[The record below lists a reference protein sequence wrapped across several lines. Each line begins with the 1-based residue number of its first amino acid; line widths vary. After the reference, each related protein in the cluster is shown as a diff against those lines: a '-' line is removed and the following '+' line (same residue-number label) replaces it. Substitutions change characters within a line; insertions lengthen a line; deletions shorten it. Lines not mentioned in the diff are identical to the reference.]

1 MTLRRLREL
10 IGPIPSPRQ
19 AAFYT
24 TFGFFCDLASTGF
37 TRSVASNHPWLAIGC
52 NLVLM
57 LITWKV
63 FLKIEGWLLFAAWII
78 GQSAGI
84 RLALML

>member
-1 MTLRRLREL
+1 MTLRR
-10 IGPIPSPRQ
+10 IGQ
-19 AAFYT
+19 AGGYML
-24 TFGFFCDLASTGF
+24 FGFFCDLAATGF

-57 LITWKV
+57 FITWKV
-63 FLKIEGWLLFAAWII
+63 FLKIQGWLLFICWII

-84 RLALML
+84 YLAMQL